1 MLTSRTIESP
11 VGPLTIA
18 GVDGVVHHLRMDA
31 QTYPPEGQG
40 TWCDDDTAFDDVAE
54 QLDSYFTGE
63 RTTFDVSLHFEGTD
77 FQRRVWHALLEIPFG
92 ETRTYGALAA
102 QLGSPGA
109 ARAVGLANGHN
120 PIGIIVP
127 CHRVIGADGSL
138 TGYGGG
144 VDRKRRLLD
153 HERSVTGG
161 PLTLF
166 A

>member
-1 MLTSRTIESP
+1 
-11 VGPLTIA
+11 LTIA

-31 QTYPPEGQG
+31 QTYPPKGHDS
-40 TWCDDDTAFDDVAE
+40 WRADDRAFADVVE
-54 QLDSYFTGE
+54 QLDAYFAGD
-63 RTTFDVSLHFEGTD
+63 RTVFDVRLHFDGTE
-77 FQRRVWHALLEIPFG
+77 FQQRVWRALLGIPFG

-102 QLGSPGA
+102 QIGSPDA

-144 VDRKRRLLD
+144 IDRKRHLLD
-153 HERSVTGG
+153 HERAVSGG
-161 PLTLF
+161 ALPLF

>member
-18 GVDGVVHHLRMDA
+18 GLDGVVHHLRMDA

-40 TWCDDDTAFDDVAE
+40 SWCADDGAFDDVAD
-54 QLDSYFTGE
+54 QLDAYFAGE
-63 RTTFDVSLHFEGTD
+63 RTTFDVALHLDGTD
-77 FQRRVWHALLEIPFG
+77 FQQRVWRTLLEIPFG
-92 ETRTYGALAA
+92 ETRTYGELAM

-144 VDRKRRLLD
+144 IDRKRRLLD
-153 HERSVTGG
+153 HERKVSGG
-161 PLTLF
+161 ALTLF